1 MAFEA
6 SRIPRYDRPPIIEED
21 PPVSAPPPHVVA
33 ISIDAFADAALARVR
48 DGAATG
54 EVRCDACDM
63 VVDDEPWGRGV
74 FVTTRGE
81 EVRYEE
87 PVLCASC
94 ATAICLRAKKDF
106 EIEEEG

>member
-6 SRIPRYDRPPIIEED
+6 SRISRYDRPPVIEED
-21 PPVSAPPPHVVA
+21 PPVSAAPAHVVA

-54 EVRCDACDM
+54 EARCDACDM
-63 VVDDEPWGRGV
+63 VIEDEPWGRGV

-81 EVRYEE
+81 EVRYDE
-87 PVLCASC
+87 PLLCASC
-94 ATAICLRAKKDF
+94 ATAIGLRANEAF